1 MGIKY
6 DKINKNNIDIIRL
19 WFKFRVSF
27 KEVYMAATNKET
39 RVSVIFDNET
49 IQQIQSYAQANE
61 MDVSK
66 VIRLSVKKFL
76 MPLNG
81 KTAKQG

>member
-1 MGIKY
+1 
-6 DKINKNNIDIIRL
+6 
-19 WFKFRVSF
+19 
-27 KEVYMAATNKET
+27 MAATNKET